1 MLNPF
6 TVHKDFFGFPGALI
20 LTFSLPLVV
29 VFLYAACNERYVVEG
44 CNLQINT
51 IRSLFAEQL
60 TKETF
65 FNAKCWIAYL
75 VWFFGLALLDLI
87 VPGYY
92 KKGTTLRDGTHLTY
106 LINGKELSLLLCG
119 ALAARALYTRGNVP
133 ELQFIYDNFLPL
145 MVVSWEFSLILSTF
159 VYLCSY
165 FPLRRPNGAG
175 TYERILAEGG
185 NSKNVVFDWF
195 IGRELN
201 PRIGPWD
208 IKLFC
213 ELRPGMLLWL
223 LIDLSCVQKQYLET
237 GTVANSLLFVVA
249 MQSFYIFDGVLNE
262 EGVLSM
268 MDITTDG
275 FGFMLAFGDL
285 CWVPFTYSL
294 QARYLSLRPVHLS
307 SAAFSGVVAIM
318 AIGYYIFH
326 SSNSQK
332 SKFRQGLL
340 PHMKSIKTER
350 GTSLLVE
357 GWWGLSQHIN
367 YFGDL
372 LIALSWCL
380 PTGFGTP
387 LTYFYV
393 IYFAF
398 LLLHR
403 QKRDEHKCRTKYGKS
418 WTEYEKLVP
427 YKIVPYVY

>member
-1 MLNPF
+1 
-6 TVHKDFFGFPGALI
+6 
-20 LTFSLPLVV
+20 
-29 VFLYAACNERYVVEG
+29 
-44 CNLQINT
+44 
-51 IRSLFAEQL
+51 
-60 TKETF
+60 
-65 FNAKCWIAYL
+65 
-75 VWFFGLALLDLI
+75 
-87 VPGYY
+87 
-92 KKGTTLRDGTHLTY
+92 
-106 LINGKELSLLLCG
+106 
-119 ALAARALYTRGNVP
+119 
-133 ELQFIYDNFLPL
+133 

-159 VYLCSY
+159 VYVCSF

-223 LIDLSCVQKQYLET
+223 LINLSCVQKQYLET
-237 GTVANSLLFVVA
+237 GTVTNSLLFVAV

-307 SAAFSGVVAIM
+307 PAAFSSVVAIM

-340 PHMKSIKTER
+340 PHMKSIKTDR

-418 WTEYEKLVP
+418 WAEYEKLVP